1 MSDNDR
7 YEWYKAAL
15 MTIGDMPADLLADA
29 CAAAR
34 KVCDHPAKIVPF
46 ICSHDPSVK
55 KHWQDTLRWRKRALN
70 DAQAKIENI
79 NAKRIGATP
88 TTLPEGER
96 ISLATDLGALVKE
109 LERKTII
116 Q

>member
-7 YEWYKAAL
+7 FEWYKAAL
-15 MTIGDMPADLLADA
+15 MTIGDMPVDLLAEA
-29 CAAAR
+29 CAEAR

-46 ICSHDPSVK
+46 ICAHDHTVK
-55 KHWQDTLRWRKRALN
+55 KPWHDTMRWRRRALR
-70 DAQAKIENI
+70 DAQAKMENI

-88 TTLPEGER
+88 TELPEGER
-96 ISLATDLGALVKE
+96 RSLAADIGELVKE